1 MIFFNEKIKKII
13 LVIILIK
20 NIEMSE
26 LQENTNKI
34 ENMSKNE
41 ILKNIEELNI
51 YLLNQEMSE
60 LQENA
65 DKIENISKD
74 EILHKI
80 KELNSQYAEL
90 LKNEEILN
98 ILQKIMSFDK
108 SEIKNIENKIK
119 DIKQRILNQEIIQ
132 EINDK
137 YDKYNWY
144 LDNKPDENCAYFSL
158 INNKLLKLMKL
169 RKFYHDAEQKL
180 QKIYEKY
187 ENKQKLENI
196 IILYYEILE
205 IK

>member
-1 MIFFNEKIKKII
+1 MTDKKTVLNPEIVDDLPQKKQAKIVNEDII
-13 LVIILIK
+13 DV
-20 NIEMSE
+20 
-26 LQENTNKI
+26 
-34 ENMSKNE
+34 
-41 ILKNIEELNI
+41 
-51 YLLNQEMSE
+51 
-60 LQENA
+60 
-65 DKIENISKD
+65 DNISKD

-119 DIKQRILNQEIIQ
+119 DIKQRTLNQEIIQ

-144 LDNKPDENCAYFSL
+144 LDNKHDENCGYFYL